1 MVTSTSLDD
10 TNLESLPS
18 VGPAT
23 KVRLNSIGIN
33 RISDLILFLP
43 SFLIDKTTLTNL
55 RDVEHSS
62 TCLFVG
68 VITKIYK
75 SKGFKPN
82 LIITVDV
89 DNTKI
94 QIRFLHKI
102 IIYSNLKPGLKIR
115 FSGLVRI
122 KGKLIEMI
130 HPEIEVLSGK
140 KHIEN
145 VVPYYKTRK
154 IISQNKIRKLIK
166 YVYDYIS
173 TNNNKDV
180 LSDKLLERLK
190 LPHYLDALQYCHFP
204 SSDDYDESNELFE
217 RGRQRFIIEELLAY
231 KIILNDAKKKFEL
244 NKSAQYSILDININK
259 FIESL
264 PFNLTPSQLNAI
276 NDIKTSFGK
285 TFPTKRLIQGDVG
298 SGKTIIAAIAS
309 LYATS
314 SKLQVA
320 FLVPTEI
327 LADQH
332 TKTFKNIFSNLPIN
346 ISCLKGKL
354 QLKEK
359 KLILSSVTEGKIDI
373 LIGTHSLIEKNVVFK
388 NLGLVIIDEQHK
400 FGINQRIK
408 ISSNNVKGFYPH
420 EIYLSATP
428 IPRSLSLV
436 LYEGL
441 DYTTIKHMPSGRK
454 PIITQLV
461 RSDDKEDLYRNI
473 QKILDS
479 NNQIYWVC
487 SCIDFTETLETE
499 YVTNQFEI
507 LSSKFPDFKIGI
519 LHGRN
524 DPKENKI
531 NMQLFVNGE
540 IDILVCTTM
549 IEVGID
555 VPNATCIVIE
565 DSNRFGLSQLHQLR
579 GRVGRSNKQSY
590 CYLIYKNVINDQAMR
605 RLSALEKHTNGFNIA
620 EEDLKLRGEGDY
632 LGSKQSGSNHNFK
645 LATPDD
651 ALENYDIVKDAMEI
665 LDDVNVE
672 DKKKLIRR
680 WDKPYTETIEL

>member
-1 MVTSTSLDD
+1 MVTSTNLDD

-122 KGKLIEMI
+122 KGRLIEMI

-354 QLKEK
+354 QTKEK

>member
-1 MVTSTSLDD
+1 MVTSTNLDD

-33 RISDLILFLP
+33 RISDLILFQP

-204 SSDDYDESNELFE
+204 SSNDYDESNELFE
-217 RGRQRFIIEELLAY
+217 RGRQRFIVEELLAY

-507 LSSKFPDFKIGI
+507 LSSKFPDCKIGI

>member
-1 MVTSTSLDD
+1 MVTSTNLDD

-23 KVRLNSIGIN
+23 KIRLNAIGIN

-43 SFLIDKTTLTNL
+43 SFLIDKTSLTNL

-89 DNTKI
+89 NNTKI

-115 FSGLVRI
+115 FSGLVRM

-130 HPEIEVLSGK
+130 HPEVEVLSGK

-180 LSDKLLERLK
+180 LSNKLLEKLK

-204 SSDDYDESNELFE
+204 SSHDYDVSNELFE
-217 RGRQRFIIEELLAY
+217 RGRQRFIVEELLAY
-231 KIILNDAKKKFEL
+231 KLILKDAKKKFEL
-244 NKSAQYSILDININK
+244 NKSTKYSILDVDINR

-264 PFNLTPSQLNAI
+264 PFALTKSQLNAI
-276 NDIKTSFGK
+276 NDIKTSFEK
-285 TFPTKRLIQGDVG
+285 PFPTKRLVQGDVG

-332 TKTFKNIFSNLPIN
+332 TKTFKNIFSDLPIN
-346 ISCLKGKL
+346 ISCLKSKL
-354 QLKEK
+354 QPKEK
-359 KLILSSVTEGKIDI
+359 KSILSSVADGKIDI
-373 LIGTHSLIEKNVVFK
+373 LVGTHSLIEKNVVFE

-408 ISSNNVKGFYPH
+408 ISSNNVKDLHPH

-441 DYTTIKHMPSGRK
+441 DYTTINHMPSGRK

-461 RSDDKEDLYRNI
+461 RADDKEDLYRNI
-473 QKILDS
+473 QNILDS

-507 LSSKFPDFKIGI
+507 LSGKFADFKIGI

-524 DPKENKI
+524 DPKENKM
-531 NMQLFVNGE
+531 NMNLFVKGD

-579 GRVGRSNKQSY
+579 GRVGRSDKQSY
-590 CYLIYKNVINDQAMR
+590 CYLIYKNVINEQAMR
-605 RLSALEKHTNGFNIA
+605 RLTALEKHSNGFNIA

-651 ALENYDIVKDAMEI
+651 ALENYDIVKDAMETLNDI
-665 LDDVNVE
+665 SVE

>member
-1 MVTSTSLDD
+1 MVTSTNLDD

-354 QLKEK
+354 QTKEK

>member
-332 TKTFKNIFSNLPIN
+332 TKTFKNIFSDLPIN

-354 QLKEK
+354 QTKEK

>member
-1 MVTSTSLDD
+1 MVTSTNLDD

-43 SFLIDKTTLTNL
+43 SFLIDKTSLTNL

-346 ISCLKGKL
+346 ISCLKSKL
-354 QLKEK
+354 QPKEK

>member
-1 MVTSTSLDD
+1 MVTSTNLDD

-332 TKTFKNIFSNLPIN
+332 TKTFKNIFSDLPIN

-354 QLKEK
+354 QTKEK

-579 GRVGRSNKQSY
+579 GRVGRSDKQSY

-665 LDDVNVE
+665 LNDINAE

>member
-1 MVTSTSLDD
+1 MVTSTNLDD

-43 SFLIDKTTLTNL
+43 SFLIDKTSLTNL

-130 HPEIEVLSGK
+130 HPEIEILSGK

-346 ISCLKGKL
+346 ISCLKSKL
-354 QLKEK
+354 QTKEK

-531 NMQLFVNGE
+531 NMKLFVNGE

-620 EEDLKLRGEGDY
+620 EEDLKIRGEGDY